1 MRLPNGYGSIIKTKG
16 KRRKQWRVRVTAG
29 WNDKGKQI
37 YKNLGYY
44 ATRKEAMDALN
55 LYHTN
60 PHMISSDITFAELY
74 EKFSR
79 IKFKDI
85 GDSSIK
91 AYELSFKY
99 FSDLH
104 DMQFAEIRTDNLRES
119 IDKIDK
125 HGIKRKMKT
134 LLNQLYDY
142 AMENDIVD
150 KDYSKFVK
158 IGRNEN
164 KVLKSPFTQNEI
176 DKLFKNVNN
185 FDIVDSILIMIYS
198 GFRIGE
204 LLDITKDD
212 VNLEEHYIIG
222 GKKTEAGKDR
232 LVPISDKIWS
242 MIENRYNNTDKYL
255 FFQEEPN
262 KQMNYR
268 TYKDKFD
275 LVMKNLGMKHTPHE
289 CRHTFAT
296 LLDNAGANERSITRI
311 IGHNSFI
318 TTDKFYTHKDIDE
331 LRKAIDM
338 I

>member
-1 MRLPNGYGSIIKTKG
+1 MKLPNGYGSIIKTKD
-16 KRRKQWRVRVTAG
+16 KRRKQRRVRVTAG
-29 WNDKGKQI
+29 WNDEGKQI

-60 PHMISSDITFAELY
+60 PHMINSDITFAELY

-104 DMQFAEIRTDNLRES
+104 YMQFSAIRTDNLRES

-150 KDYSKFVK
+150 KDYSQFVK
-158 IGRNEN
+158 VGRNNN
-164 KVLKSPFTQNEI
+164 KTLKIPFTQSEI
-176 DKLFKNVNN
+176 DILFENIDN
-185 FDIVDSILIMIYS
+185 FDIIDSILIMIYS

-204 LLDITKDD
+204 LLDIKKSD
-212 VNLEEHYIIG
+212 VNIEEHYIVG

-232 LVPISDKIWS
+232 LVPISNKIWKLV
-242 MIENRYNNTDKYL
+242 ENRYNNTDKYL

-275 LVMKNLGMKHTPHE
+275 LVMKNLDMKHTPHE

>member
-1 MRLPNGYGSIIKTKG
+1 MKLPNGYGSIIKTKD

-29 WNDKGKQI
+29 WNDEGKQI

-60 PHMISSDITFAELY
+60 PHMINSDITFAELY

-104 DMQFAEIRTDNLRES
+104 YMQFSAIRTDNLRES

-142 AMENDIVD
+142 AVENDIVD
-150 KDYSKFVK
+150 KDYSQFVK
-158 IGRNEN
+158 VGRNNN
-164 KVLKSPFTQNEI
+164 KILKIPFTQSEI
-176 DKLFKNVNN
+176 DILFENIDN
-185 FDIVDSILIMIYS
+185 FDIIDSILIMIYS

-204 LLDITKDD
+204 LLDIKKSD
-212 VNLEEHYIIG
+212 VNIEEHYIVG

-232 LVPISDKIWS
+232 LVPISNKIWKLV
-242 MIENRYNNTDKYL
+242 ENRYNNTDKYL

-275 LVMKNLGMKHTPHE
+275 FVMKNLDMKHTPHE

>member
-1 MRLPNGYGSIIKTKG
+1 MRLPNGYGSIIKTKD

-29 WNDKGKQI
+29 WNDEGKQI

-60 PHMISSDITFAELY
+60 PHMINSDITFAELY

-104 DMQFAEIRTDNLRES
+104 DIQFSAIRTDNLRES

-158 IGRNEN
+158 VGRNTN
-164 KVLKSPFTQNEI
+164 KTLKVPFTQNEI
-176 DKLFKNVNN
+176 DILFKNIDN
-185 FDIVDSILIMIYS
+185 FEIVDSILIMIYS

-204 LLDITKDD
+204 LLDIKKDD
-212 VNLEEHYIIG
+212 VNIEEHYIVG

-232 LVPISDKIWS
+232 LVPISDKIWA
-242 MIENRYNNTDKYL
+242 MVENRYNNTDKYL
-255 FFQEEPN
+255 FFHDEPN

-275 LVMKNLGMKHTPHE
+275 LVMKNLDMKHTPHE